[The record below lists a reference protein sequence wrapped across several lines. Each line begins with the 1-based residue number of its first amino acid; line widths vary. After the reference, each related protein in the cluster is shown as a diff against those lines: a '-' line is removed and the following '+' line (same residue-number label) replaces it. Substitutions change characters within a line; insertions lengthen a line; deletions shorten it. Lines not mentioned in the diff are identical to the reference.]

1 MGCAP
6 SHDALAATAAAAAR
20 ATRRR
25 AAAAAAAASSSS
37 ASSRR
42 ARDPAAVCR
51 QRVALIR
58 AAADRRFA
66 LAAAHAAYFRSLAAV
81 GGALRRFAAAALLP
95 ATPDPA
101 ASPVLTLPPSP
112 DLAKPPQHAVASSA
126 AAAAASSLP
135 PSPDSSSSTVSPL
148 SHSLSVSSSDDD
160 EEHLH
165 ALDHSRRAR
174 LRGHAPPPT
183 ATTQHQHRHYM
194 RNSATV
200 PTVVYE
206 DPYAEYAEA
215 AASYSYGYG
224 SAYTY
229 GPYGEPV
236 AEEARPRRPPPTP
249 PPPEASPWDFL
260 DLFTPTPYDQFL
272 EDYSRGMPGEAAD
285 GDRNLPTN
293 SPNYAN
299 YAELRRM
306 EGIPELEDE
315 AELGPAQ
322 PSTSAVV
329 EDQRVKGKTPAPGPT
344 TNAARP
350 NGTSSSEVK
359 PQSKGSSGANAE
371 AEKPLPRN
379 DSVPSNAGS
388 GSNSKKG
395 GRTDAV
401 SLKGANFDDI
411 AGSNSS
417 SEKKK
422 KKGVPFGENGGDIVG
437 GSSTGKKGAAIDE
450 AGSIVDADGAGGSHG
465 KSVRSAMTVSSESF
479 SPLHNGER
487 DVVEAMEEVKERFE
501 EALHCGD
508 EVSRML
514 EVGKVPHRTA
524 PKVLRYFSSRV
535 MEPMSLSVPSSSYC
549 VPKRE
554 RRSRLPTTSASYANG
569 REHRDGSLCSTLE
582 KLCVWEKKLYQEV
595 KDEEK
600 LRTLY
605 EKKYNRLK
613 SLDEQ
618 GAEPDAIE
626 TARSSVRDL
635 QSKITINIKT
645 AKAFSSKIEKIR
657 DEELYPQLVDLIQ
670 GLRRMWK
677 AVLKCHEKQLS
688 AIRDSRLHLLKART
702 VSQSAAAE
710 LATLE
715 LERELTKWYRCFNK
729 WISSQRSYV
738 EALNG
743 WLRRWFPE
751 VQDEQDAP
759 DGAPPFSPGK
769 LGARP
774 IFVVSNDWFRAI
786 DLVPKSD
793 ALKSIDH
800 FSKLVH
806 ELRKSQDDEHRQKRK
821 VDHASRDYN
830 KRREALQR
838 ELGPGTGTGTGTDT
852 VALSEDRGDHTVD
865 LHKMRRRLD
874 SEMAKHDEVVRHVHF
889 AASATLP
896 VGFVPALEQIAGFFH
911 GNLQVYA
918 RIRTDG
924 AGAHG
929 PPTEARRPHLG

>member
-6 SHDALAATAAAAAR
+6 SHDAFKATAAAAAR
-20 ATRRR
+20 ETLRR
-25 AAAAAAAASSSS
+25 ATTGAAASSSS
-37 ASSRR
+37 AFSRR
-42 ARDPAAVCR
+42 PRGPGAVCR

-112 DLAKPPQHAVASSA
+112 DPKPQQPAVASSS
-126 AAAAASSLP
+126 AAAASSLP
-135 PSPDSSSSTVSPL
+135 PSPASSSSTVSPF
-148 SHSLSVSSSDDD
+148 SHSLSDDNDTADSDDD
-160 EEHLH
+160 EHLH

-174 LRGHAPPPT
+174 LRGHAPPP
-183 ATTQHQHRHYM
+183 ATTQQHRHYM

-206 DPYAEYAEA
+206 DPYAEYAEGA
-215 AASYSYGYG
+215 ASYGYG
-224 SAYTY
+224 PAYTY

-236 AEEARPRRPPPTP
+236 AEEARPRHAPPTP

-260 DLFTPTPYDQFL
+260 DIFTPTPYDQFP
-272 EDYSRGMPGEAAD
+272 EDYPRGMPGEAAD
-285 GDRNLPTN
+285 GNRNLPTS

-315 AELGPAQ
+315 AELGPAK

-329 EDQRVKGKTPAPGPT
+329 EDQSVKGKRPAPGPT
-344 TNAARP
+344 TNAGP
-350 NGTSSSEVK
+350 KGESSEVK
-359 PQSKGSSGANAE
+359 PKSKGSSGANAE
-371 AEKPLPRN
+371 ADKPLSRN

-388 GSNSKKG
+388 SSNSKKG

-401 SLKGANFDDI
+401 SLKGANFGDI
-411 AGSNSS
+411 AGGNSS
-417 SEKKK
+417 NKKK
-422 KKGVPFGENGGDIVG
+422 KTDVPFGENGGDIVG
-437 GSSTGKKGAAIDE
+437 GSSNGKKKGAATDE
-450 AGSIVDADGAGGSHG
+450 AVSIVGADGAGGSHG
-465 KSVRSAMTVSSESF
+465 KSVQSAMALNSESF

-554 RRSRLPTTSASYANG
+554 RCSRLPSASASSANG
-569 REHRDGSLCSTLE
+569 RENRNGSLCSTLE

-600 LRTLY
+600 LRALY

-635 QSKITINIKT
+635 RSKITINIKT

-677 AVLKCHEKQLS
+677 AVLECHEKQLS

-702 VSQSAAAE
+702 VSQSAAAT

-729 WISSQRSYV
+729 WTSSQRSYV

-751 VQDEQDAP
+751 VPDEQDAP

-793 ALKSIDH
+793 ALKSIDY
-800 FSKLVH
+800 FYKLVH
-806 ELRKSQDDEHRQKRK
+806 ELRKRQEDEDRQKRK

-838 ELGPGTGTGTGTDT
+838 ELGPGTGTDM
-852 VALSEDRGDHTVD
+852 VALPENSGDHTVD
-865 LHKMRRRLD
+865 LHKMRRKLD
-874 SEMAKHDEVVRHVHF
+874 NEMAKHDEVVRHVHF

-896 VGFVPALEQIAGFFH
+896 VGFVPALEQIVGFFH

-918 RIRTDG
+918 RIRTNG
-924 AGAHG
+924 AGARG
-929 PPTEARRPHLG
+929 PPTDDGSESELP

>member
-6 SHDALAATAAAAAR
+6 SHDAFKATAAAAAR
-20 ATRRR
+20 ETLRR
-25 AAAAAAAASSSS
+25 ATTGAAAASSS
-37 ASSRR
+37 RR
-42 ARDPAAVCR
+42 ARGPAAQCR

-66 LAAAHAAYFRSLAAV
+66 LAAAHAAYFRSLVAV

-112 DLAKPPQHAVASSA
+112 DAKPPQPAVASSS
-126 AAAAASSLP
+126 AAAASSLP

-148 SHSLSVSSSDDD
+148 SHSLSDSDDD
-160 EEHLH
+160 ENEHLH
-165 ALDHSRRAR
+165 ALGA
-174 LRGHAPPPT
+174 APD
-183 ATTQHQHRHYM
+183 TTQHHRHHM

-206 DPYAEYAEA
+206 DPYAEYAEGA
-215 AASYSYGYG
+215 ASYGYG

-236 AEEARPRRPPPTP
+236 AEEARPRGPPPTP

-272 EDYSRGMPGEAAD
+272 EDYPRGMPGETAD
-285 GDRNLPTN
+285 ANRNLPTS

-315 AELGPAQ
+315 SKLE

-329 EDQRVKGKTPAPGPT
+329 QDQNVKGNRPAPGPA
-344 TNAARP
+344 TNAAP
-350 NGTSSSEVK
+350 PKGTSSTEVK
-359 PQSKGSSGANAE
+359 LQSKGSPGANAE
-371 AEKPLPRN
+371 ANKPLSRN

-388 GSNSKKG
+388 DTNSKKG
-395 GRTDAV
+395 GRSDAV
-401 SLKGANFDDI
+401 SLNGANFGDI
-411 AGSNSS
+411 AGGNSS
-417 SEKKK
+417 ENKKK
-422 KKGVPFGENGGDIVG
+422 KKGVPFGENGDNIVG
-437 GSSTGKKGAAIDE
+437 SSSTGKKGAAVDE

-554 RRSRLPTTSASYANG
+554 RRSRLPSTSASSANG
-569 REHRDGSLCSTLE
+569 GGNRNGSLCSTLE

-635 QSKITINIKT
+635 RSKITINIKT

-677 AVLKCHEKQLS
+677 AVLECHEKQLS

-702 VSQSAAAE
+702 VSQSAAAT

-729 WISSQRSYV
+729 WTSSQRSYV

-774 IFVVSNDWFRAI
+774 IFIVSNDWFRAI

-793 ALKSIDH
+793 ALKSIDY
-800 FSKLVH
+800 FYKLVH
-806 ELRKSQDDEHRQKRK
+806 ELRKRQEDEDRQKRK

-838 ELGPGTGTGTGTDT
+838 ELGPGTGTDMVT
-852 VALSEDRGDHTVD
+852 LPENRGDHTVD
-865 LHKMRRRLD
+865 LHKMRRKLD
-874 SEMAKHDEVVRHVHF
+874 NEMAKHDEVVRHVHF

-896 VGFVPALEQIAGFFH
+896 VGFVPALEQIVGFFH

-918 RIRTDG
+918 RIRTNG

-929 PPTEARRPHLG
+929 APTEVRRPHLG

>member
-1 MGCAP
+1 MGCTP
-6 SHDALAATAAAAAR
+6 SHDALAAAAAR

-25 AAAAAAAASSSS
+25 PTTAAPPTTSS
-37 ASSRR
+37 ASRRAAR

-51 QRVALIR
+51 ERAALIR
-58 AAADRRFA
+58 AAADRRYA

-101 ASPVLTLPPSP
+101 SSPVLTLPPSP
-112 DLAKPPQHAVASSA
+112 AKPPPPHPAVARTAS
-126 AAAAASSLP
+126 SSLP
-135 PSPDSSSSTVSPL
+135 PSPASSSSTVSPF
-148 SHSLSVSSSDDD
+148 SHSLSDPSDDD
-160 EEHLH
+160 DDDEHLH

-174 LRGHAPPPT
+174 VRGGGHAPPPT
-183 ATTQHQHRHYM
+183 AQQHRHFM
-194 RNSATV
+194 RKSATV

-206 DPYAEYAEA
+206 DPYAEHAGYA
-215 AASYSYGYG
+215 YQ
-224 SAYTY
+224 Y
-229 GPYGEPV
+229 GPYGEAV
-236 AEEARPRRPPPTP
+236 ADEARPRGPPPTP
-249 PPPEASPWDFL
+249 PPPEASSLWDFL
-260 DLFTPTPYDQFL
+260 DPFTPHDQFL

-285 GDRNLPTN
+285 GNGNLPAN

-315 AELGPAQ
+315 SELEPAA
-322 PSTSAVV
+322 SAVV
-329 EDQRVKGKTPAPGPT
+329 EDRSVKGKRPAPAPA
-344 TNAARP
+344 TNATRP
-350 NGTSSSEVK
+350 KGASSEMK
-359 PQSKGSSGANAE
+359 LQSKGSSGTNAE
-371 AEKPLPRN
+371 VEKPVSRN

-388 GSNSKKG
+388 GSKSKKG
-395 GRTDAV
+395 GRSDAV
-401 SLKGANFDDI
+401 SLKGADLGDI
-411 AGSNSS
+411 VGGNSSEKKKKNGVAFGENGRDIVGGSS

-422 KKGVPFGENGGDIVG
+422 GVAFDGDG
-437 GSSTGKKGAAIDE
+437 ASTGKKKGAAVDE
-450 AGSIVDADGAGGSHG
+450 DGSIVDAEGAGGSHN
-465 KSVRSAMTVSSESF
+465 KSVRSAVTVSSESF
-479 SPLHNGER
+479 LPLHNGER
-487 DVVEAMEEVKERFE
+487 DVVEAMEEVKERFQD
-501 EALHCGD
+501 ALHCGD

-524 PKVLRYFSSRV
+524 PKVLRCGV
-535 MEPMSLSVPSSSYC
+535 VEPITLSVPSSSYC
-549 VPKRE
+549 VPKRQ
-554 RRSRLPTTSASYANG
+554 RNSRLPSASASSANG
-569 REHRDGSLCSTLE
+569 RGNCDGSLSSTLE

-600 LRTLY
+600 LRILY

-613 SLDEQ
+613 SLDER

-626 TARSSVRDL
+626 AARSSVRDL
-635 QSKITINIKT
+635 RSKITVNIKT
-645 AKAFSSKIEKIR
+645 AKAFSLKIEKIR
-657 DEELYPQLVDLIQ
+657 DEELYPQLVDLVQ

-677 AVLKCHEKQLS
+677 AVLECHEKQLS
-688 AIRDSRLHLLKART
+688 AVRDSRLHLLKART
-702 VSQSAAAE
+702 VSQSAAAA

-729 WISSQRSYV
+729 WTSSQRSYV

-751 VQDEQDAP
+751 VQDEQDDTP

-793 ALKSIDH
+793 ALKSIDY

-806 ELRKSQDDEHRQKRK
+806 ELRKRQEDEHRQKRR
-821 VDHASRDYN
+821 VDHASRDYDR
-830 KRREALQR
+830 RREALR
-838 ELGPGTGTGTGTDT
+838 GELGPSTGAGT
-852 VALSEDRGDHTVD
+852 VALRDDDHTVD

-874 SEMAKHDEVVRHVHF
+874 NEMARHDEVVRHVHL

-896 VGFVPALEQIAGFFH
+896 VGFVPVLEQIVGFFH
-911 GNLQVYA
+911 GNLRVYA
-918 RIRTDG
+918 RIRINGSG
-924 AGAHG
+924 ARA
-929 PPTEARRPHLG
+929 PPTEVRRPHLG